1 MLHWQ
6 NWTLCTRKDEDACRG
21 KKMLFTTSIL
31 TTSYFDSIQ
40 DILRF
45 SNDSYNNA
53 LFNIVLVQS
62 NNQAWHGNAKLKT
75 KLSVMTSFFEL
86 LTWKVFKLYKKYEL
100 ITRGNLII

>member
-1 MLHWQ
+1 MRILVV
-6 NWTLCTRKDEDACRG
+6 A

-31 TTSYFDSIQ
+31 TTSYFDYIQ

-53 LFNIVLVQS
+53 LFSIVLVQS
-62 NNQAWHGNAKLKT
+62 NNH
-75 KLSVMTSFFEL
+75 EL
-86 LTWKVFKLYKKYEL
+86 LTWKVFKLYEKYEL